1 MTPQELWSRIK
12 TSAGNDPRWWTTPAG
27 MVAGVALTRA
37 LVPERRRTPG
47 MYAAGAGIGG
57 AVGLGGG
64 TLLQAQGQAPERAAL
79 KQHAETLLSQDPKQV
94 SATGGNPA
102 AVANAARKAA
112 VLHYE
117 DKPLEYF
124 NGPLDPR
131 EINAAKLAL
140 GEQNPYPWAKG
151 SAVGTG
157 GTVLGAAAPGAWNW
171 RNQREGLAAMK
182 KADLEQTVKAYTEAA
197 MRTPATRTPA
207 TRTPATAAPGAPKT
221 FSPQTTGAAALTA
234 TNQRA
239 WERFK
244 KAVFTK
250 QLIKPSL
257 RAGLLAGGLSGAV
270 PGAYQTF
277 GEGSRKKFD
286 EALGWQM
293 RAAHLESMQR
303 FQQASLDEDQ
313 RQALQSALDNAR
325 HMADKRRSAA
335 NWASWFEI
343 GHQGLNPSSWL
354 KSDIPGR

>member
-12 TSAGNDPRWWTTPAG
+12 TSVGNDPRWWTTPAG

-47 MYAAGAGIGG
+47 AYAVGAGIGG
-57 AVGLGGG
+57 AAGLGGG

-102 AVANAARKAA
+102 AVADAARKAA

-124 NGPLDPR
+124 SGPLDPR

-140 GEQNPYPWAKG
+140 GEQNPYYRR
-151 SAVGTG
+151 TG
-157 GTVLGAAAPGAWNW
+157 GAAIFVGAAAGAAAPTAVNW
-171 RNQREGLAAMK
+171 IRYRKGLAAAK
-182 KADLEQTVKAYTEAA
+182 DADLQAELKKSNPV
-197 MRTPATRTPA
+197 
-207 TRTPATAAPGAPKT
+207 TA
-221 FSPQTTGAAALTA
+221 
-234 TNQRA
+234 N
-239 WERFK
+239 
-244 KAVFTK
+244 
-250 QLIKPSL
+250 SL
-257 RAGLLAGGLSGAV
+257 RGLKAQDWARKVGLLLPNLQNLTVRRLPHFIANKGFLPVVSGLTGGLGTGV
-270 PGAYQTF
+270 GTIGHKF
-277 GEGSRKKFD
+277 LGEGSRKKFD
-286 EALGWQM
+286 EALGWQL

-335 NWASWFEI
+335 YWNSWFDM
-343 GHQGLNPSSWL
+343 GWPG
-354 KSDIPGR
+354 SDTPGR

>member
-171 RNQREGLAAMK
+171 RKQREGLAAMK

-197 MRTPATRTPA
+197 L
-207 TRTPATAAPGAPKT
+207 RTPATAASGAPKV

-250 QLIKPSL
+250 QLIKPSA

-343 GHQGLNPSSWL
+343 GHLG
-354 KSDIPGR
+354 SDTPGR